1 MPRDADA
8 AERRRRVIRLLLL
21 LVLLMPA
28 SPAAAAS
35 RFPASGD
42 HDRKLGKRTYIV
54 HVPRDAAAR
63 APLPV
68 VVAFHGGGGN
78 ATGFAK
84 YAGLDRVADRE
95 GFVVVYPDGTGRLGR
110 RLLTWNAGDCCGQAQ
125 ERPTPTT

>member
-1 MPRDADA
+1 M
-8 AERRRRVIRLLLL
+8 IRLLLL

-95 GFVVVYPDGTGRLGR
+95 GFVVVNPDGTGRLGR